1 MLALTQLRRPEPNQ
15 PASTDVDSLNMK
27 DTGRLPIAVGFALE
41 VGELFFEYVRN
52 WQIHDVSHESFAFM
66 QKNSWCGKLA
76 ERRFLLC

>member
-1 MLALTQLRRPEPNQ
+1 
-15 PASTDVDSLNMK
+15 MK

-41 VGELFFEYVRN
+41 VGELFFEYVGN

-76 ERRFLLC
+76 ERRFLFCSM